1 MSLLFLTQYF
11 SFFFGQCK
19 KNRNKKTIFT
29 KTNQHLDVLDFTKF
43 RIIDAID
50 IVLVAALL
58 YYLYRLVKG
67 TVAINIF
74 VGIVI
79 IYAIWRLTVLLE
91 MELLSKILGGFLG
104 VGMFA
109 LIVVFQQ
116 EIRKFLLMLG
126 STNFGTRKRVMQG
139 LKFFTGTD
147 SVSNTDVDA
156 IMEACTNMS
165 KSYTGALIVLKR
177 NNSLEFVK
185 NSGDQMNI
193 TVNKPILESIFF
205 KNSPLHDGAMIIE
218 DNIITATRVIL
229 PVSNDRKIPLR
240 FGLRHRAAVG
250 VTEKSDAVCI
260 TVSEENGQISYLKDG
275 DFVLYDTIEELKEL
289 IRTDLT

>member
-1 MSLLFLTQYF
+1 MDFFELT
-11 SFFFGQCK
+11 
-19 KNRNKKTIFT
+19 
-29 KTNQHLDVLDFTKF
+29 DF

-74 VGIVI
+74 IGIVI
-79 IYAIWRLTVLLE
+79 IYGIWWLTDLLE

-126 STNFGTRKRVMQG
+126 STNFKANRVFRQF
-139 LKFFTGTD
+139 KSISTD
-147 SVSNTDVDA
+147 TIATTDIAPVIA
-156 IMEACTNMS
+156 ACRNMS
-165 KSYTGALIVLKR
+165 QSKTGALIVIKR

-185 NSGDQMNI
+185 SSGDAMSVA
-193 TVNKPILESIFF
+193 VNQPILESIFY
-205 KNSPLHDGAMIIE
+205 KNSPLHDGATLIE
-218 DNIITATRVIL
+218 DNVITATRVVL
-229 PVSNDRKIPLR
+229 PVTNDNDIPER
-240 FGLRHRAAVG
+240 FGLRHRAAVSI
-250 VTEKSDAVCI
+250 TEKTDAVCI
-260 TVSEENGQISYLKDG
+260 TVSEESGQISYIMDG
-275 DFVLYDTIEELKEL
+275 NFVLFDDIEELNEL
-289 IRTDLT
+289 LERDLSS